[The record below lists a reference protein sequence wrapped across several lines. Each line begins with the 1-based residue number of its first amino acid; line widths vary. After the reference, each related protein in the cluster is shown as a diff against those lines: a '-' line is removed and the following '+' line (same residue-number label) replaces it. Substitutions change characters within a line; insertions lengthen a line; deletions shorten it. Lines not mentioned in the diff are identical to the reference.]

1 MSSFFDYLK
10 YDFGALNFSR
20 DDTPNIETLS
30 FSISQFKDILYRLNP
45 FMPNDF
51 AINISDNR
59 WNQYSS

>member
-51 AINISDNR
+51 ANKYFR
-59 WNQYSS
+59 